1 MTKDE
6 ENLRLLSIFHYVVAG
21 IVAFFSCF
29 PLLYVGMGALI
40 LCDKLDAQHPDP
52 AARPMGLL
60 FISIGLVLLLMELAF
75 VALVAL
81 GGRYLSRRRHYTF
94 CMVVAAVACMFMPF
108 GTVLGVFTI
117 ILLQKDSVRQLF
129 GHAPLT
135 PPVVP
140 S

>member
-6 ENLRLLSIFHYVVAG
+6 ENLRLLTIFHYVVAG
-21 IVAFFSCF
+21 IAALFSFF
-29 PLLYVGMGALI
+29 PLLYVGMGAFM
-40 LCDKLDAQHPDP
+40 LCGKFDGPHPD
-52 AARPMGLL
+52 AATRPMGWVFIAIGSFL
-60 FISIGLVLLLMELAF
+60 FIMALAF
-75 VALVAL
+75 VTVIAL

-117 ILLQKDSVRQLF
+117 IMLQKDSIRQLF
-129 GHAPLT
+129 GHAPLK